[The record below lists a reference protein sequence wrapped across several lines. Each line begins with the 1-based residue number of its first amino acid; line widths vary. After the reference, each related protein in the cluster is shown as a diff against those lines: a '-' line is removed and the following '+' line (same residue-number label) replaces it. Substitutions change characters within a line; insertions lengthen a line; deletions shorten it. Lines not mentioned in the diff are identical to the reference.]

1 MTKRGV
7 IVLEKWR
14 HIWYNPVMS
23 QNITDANA
31 TPLEQVNRELNEQQ
45 AKQRAA
51 AAKLPYVD
59 LRHFDIEFDALR
71 LTTKAVVEE
80 AHAIPF
86 DLSGK
91 KVKIAFFGEQ
101 SDETRALATS
111 IEEQGF
117 TVEWVICALDGF
129 EYAIEK
135 YDSPMFNRH
144 KIELHTDTKET
155 EGRELLGHLQ
165 DFLKLESQLK
175 KLSSGELLNEIE
187 LLAVAAQASDVHFQ
201 PEDTGVV
208 VRVRVDGV
216 LHDVLTLPNKV
227 AEHLVSRI
235 KYEAGMRAN
244 ITAAPQDGVIEFEV
258 NGRKVE
264 LRVSTLPTPTIESV
278 VFRVLDSSRG
288 ILTFSELGFA
298 PHVAEKIT
306 TSLHRHNGIVLV
318 TGPTGSGKTTTL
330 YSMLAEL
337 NTPESKLVT
346 LEDPIEY
353 HLDGVS
359 QSQVD
364 ETQNYTFDTGFKSL
378 LRQDPDVILVGEIRT
393 LPTAKL
399 AFEAA
404 LTGHTVLS
412 SLHANSA
419 VGALSRLRNLGVDD
433 VNIAPTISAIFAQ
446 RLVRRVCPKCSTQE
460 ALVDNPQ
467 TKETIERIR
476 KFFPQQEIPN
486 TFPVAHGCE
495 ACSQTGYGG
504 QIAISEAFIVDDTI
518 REMILN
524 GVFETEIRAY
534 LRENTDYISLKED
547 GVLKVIQGMT
557 TFEEVERV
565 VGEE

>member
-1 MTKRGV
+1 M
-7 IVLEKWR
+7 L
-14 HIWYNPVMS
+14 HIWYNPTMS
-23 QNITDANA
+23 QNITDANV
-31 TPLEQVNRELNEQQ
+31 TPLEEVNRELHEKQG
-45 AKQRAA
+45 KQRAA
-51 AAKLPYVD
+51 AAGLSYVD

-71 LTTKAVVEE
+71 LTTKEAVDE

-86 DLSGK
+86 SLSGK
-91 KVKIAFFGEQ
+91 KVKIAFLGEQ
-101 SDETRALATS
+101 SERAQKLAES
-111 IEEQGF
+111 IEKQGF
-117 TVEWVICALDGF
+117 SVEWVVCAMEGF
-129 EYAIEK
+129 EYAIEQ
-135 YDSPMFNRH
+135 YDSPMFKRH
-144 KIELHTDTKET
+144 KIELHTDTEET
-155 EGRELLGHLQ
+155 EERELTGHLQ
-165 DFLKLESQLK
+165 DFEKLESQFK

-187 LLAVAAQASDVHFQ
+187 LLAVAAQASDIHLQ
-201 PEDTGVV
+201 PEEEGVV
-208 VRVRVDGV
+208 IRVRVDGV
-216 LHDVLTLPNKV
+216 LHDVLTLPNEI

-264 LRVSTLPTPTIESV
+264 LRTSTIPTPTIESV
-278 VFRVLDSSRG
+278 VLRVLDSSRG

-298 PHVAEKIT
+298 PHVVEKIT

-337 NTPESKLVT
+337 NAPESKLVT

-364 ETQNYTFDTGFKSL
+364 ESQNYTFDTGFKSL
-378 LRQDPDVILVGEIRT
+378 LRQDPDVILVGEIRA

-419 VGALSRLRNLGVDD
+419 VGALSRLRNLGVEN

-460 ALVDNPQ
+460 TLVDEPK
-467 TKETIERIR
+467 TREIIERIR
-476 KFFPQQEIPN
+476 KFFPHQEIPE
-486 TFPVAHGCE
+486 TFSVAHGCE
-495 ACSQTGYGG
+495 LCSQTGYGG
-504 QIAISEAFIVDDTI
+504 QIALSEAFIVDDTI
-518 REMILN
+518 REMILE

-534 LRENTDYISLKED
+534 LREKTNYISLKED
-547 GVLKVIQGMT
+547 GVLKVIQGIT
-557 TFEEVERV
+557 TFEEVDRV

>member
-1 MTKRGV
+1 
-7 IVLEKWR
+7 
-14 HIWYNPVMS
+14 MS
-23 QNITDANA
+23 QNITDENT
-31 TPLEQVNRELNEQQ
+31 TPLEQVNRELHEQQ

-51 AAKLPYVD
+51 GAGLLYVD
-59 LRHFDIEFDALR
+59 LRHFDIGFDALR
-71 LTTKAVVEE
+71 LTTKSVVDEV
-80 AHAIPF
+80 HAIPF
-86 DLSGK
+86 SLSGK
-91 KVKIAFFGEQ
+91 KVKIAFLGEQ
-101 SDETRALATS
+101 SEGAQKLAES
-111 IEEQGF
+111 IETQGF
-117 TVEWVICALDGF
+117 TVEWVVCAMEGF
-129 EYAIEK
+129 EYAIEQ
-135 YDSPMFNRH
+135 YDSPMFKRH
-144 KIELHTDTKET
+144 KIDLHTDTKET
-155 EGRELLGHLQ
+155 EKREMKGHLQ
-165 DFLKLESQLK
+165 DFSNLESQLK
-175 KLSSGELLNEIE
+175 TLSSGELLNEIE
-187 LLAVAAQASDVHFQ
+187 LLAVAAQASDIHFQ

-208 VRVRVDGV
+208 IRVRVDGV

-227 AEHLVSRI
+227 AEHLVSRV

-244 ITAAPQDGVIEFEV
+244 ITEAPQDGVIEFEI

-298 PHVAEKIT
+298 PHVVEKIT
-306 TSLHRHNGIVLV
+306 TSLSRHNGIVLV

-337 NTPESKLVT
+337 NTPEKKLVT

-353 HLDGVS
+353 HLNGVS

-364 ETQNYTFDTGFKSL
+364 ESQGYTFDTGFKSL

-419 VGALSRLRNLGVDD
+419 VGALSRLRNLGVAD

-446 RLVRRVCPKCSTQE
+446 RLVRRVCPKCSTKE
-460 ALVDNPQ
+460 VLVDNP
-467 TKETIERIR
+467 KIREIIERIR
-476 KFFPQQEIPN
+476 KLFPHQEIPE
-486 TFPVAHGCE
+486 TFLVAHGCE

-504 QIAISEAFIVDDTI
+504 QIAISEAFTVDDKI
-518 REMILN
+518 REMILD

-534 LRENTDYISLKED
+534 LREKTDYISLKED
-547 GVLKVIQGMT
+547 GILKVIQGLT

-565 VGEE
+565 VGGE